1 MRITRVQQ
9 ANKGHLL
16 STLTAQ
22 QLRSDGNR
30 SHQELTANELHICLL
45 GAHGSAV
52 GSGDPERRLRAAHEQ
67 GQAEA
72 RLSGGAY
79 AAEPGRSTASSPRS
93 LTESA
98 APAADSGP
106 CELTAPL
113 WQGHISELTVQS
125 DANQDTPTPDSAAAL
140 TLRSPVAA
148 HQVHRADLPDLT
160 AASLLSGPA
169 TEPNSPPPRGG
180 HGT

>member
-9 ANKGHLL
+9 ANKVHLL

-30 SHQELTANELHICLL
+30 SLQELTANEFHVSWAPTAVLW
-45 GAHGSAV
+45 AVETTSDAYVPYTNKAKPKPGSA
-52 GSGDPERRLRAAHEQ
+52 AHP
-67 GQAEA
+67 
-72 RLSGGAY
+72 

-113 WQGHISELTVQS
+113 WQGHIHELTVQN

-140 TLRSPVAA
+140 TLRSPVA
-148 HQVHRADLPDLT
+148 HT
-160 AASLLSGPA
+160 KF
-169 TEPNSPPPRGG
+169 TEQISQ
-180 HGT
+180 T